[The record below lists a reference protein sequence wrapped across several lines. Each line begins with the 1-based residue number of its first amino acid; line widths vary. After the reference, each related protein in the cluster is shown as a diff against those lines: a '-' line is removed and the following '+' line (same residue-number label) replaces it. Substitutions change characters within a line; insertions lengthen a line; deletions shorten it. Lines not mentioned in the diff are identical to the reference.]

1 VSKSLYGKT
10 KSYWINN
17 KMGTRTIS
25 FGVKSFQDFEI
36 FVRFCDMVERCMMYA
51 LSVRRGSVR
60 RES

>member
-1 VSKSLYGKT
+1 
-10 KSYWINN
+10 
-17 KMGTRTIS
+17 MGTRTIS